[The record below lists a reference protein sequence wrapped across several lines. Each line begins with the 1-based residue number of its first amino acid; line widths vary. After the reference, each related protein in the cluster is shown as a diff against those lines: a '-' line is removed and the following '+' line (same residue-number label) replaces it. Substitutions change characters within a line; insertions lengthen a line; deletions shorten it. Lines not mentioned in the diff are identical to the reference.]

1 MIKNNNNNIKN
12 KRNKKMMDKQIIYI
26 IQCIFITIG
35 GSDVVVKILEIL
47 NKKIKIGAHYAF
59 PFFIFL
65 FSENAF
71 LKGLVILCYIYTK
84 TNCFCNIPCTASA
97 E

>member
-47 NKKIKIGAHYAF
+47 N
-59 PFFIFL
+59 
-65 FSENAF
+65 S
-71 LKGLVILCYIYTK
+71 
-84 TNCFCNIPCTASA
+84 
-97 E
+97 